1 MSVFLALG
9 FRPFFLLAGFLAVIL
24 IATWVVVFVGGIAFS
39 SYYGQIGWHSH
50 EMIFGYAVAV
60 IAGFLLTAVRNWT
73 ERPTP
78 AGRYLGAMVALWLFA
93 RILPF
98 FPDNFPSWFI
108 ALADLAFL
116 PLVAVGIGVPLV
128 RSGESRNLLFLP
140 VLAALWAA
148 NFFVHAELLGL
159 ATNLARKGIFLGL
172 DLIVLLIVIMGG
184 RVIPF
189 FTERALPGVVM
200 KRRSIIEWLSPLSV
214 LLFLMADFLFPDSLL
229 SGSLATFAACA
240 NGIRLAGWYTHRYWR
255 VPLLWVLHLGYGW
268 IVAGFFLKVGA
279 ALGVVP
285 PQFTVHAFTVGGI
298 GVLTLGMMARVA
310 LGHTARPLSVG
321 AAMVVAFGLVNLSA
335 VTRGLLPVLLPEW
348 FSSLIVVSG
357 LLWITAFV
365 VFVIIYTPILTQP
378 RIDGRPG

>member
-1 MSVFLALG
+1 
-9 FRPFFLLAGFLAVIL
+9 
-24 IATWVVVFVGGIAFS
+24 
-39 SYYGQIGWHSH
+39 
-50 EMIFGYAVAV
+50 
-60 IAGFLLTAVRNWT
+60 
-73 ERPTP
+73 
-78 AGRYLGAMVALWLFA
+78 
-93 RILPF
+93 
-98 FPDNFPSWFI
+98 
-108 ALADLAFL
+108 
-116 PLVAVGIGVPLV
+116 
-128 RSGESRNLLFLP
+128 
-140 VLAALWAA
+140 
-148 NFFVHAELLGL
+148 
-159 ATNLARKGIFLGL
+159 
-172 DLIVLLIVIMGG
+172 MGG

-229 SGSLATFAACA
+229 SGSLATLAACA
-240 NGIRLAGWYTHRYWR
+240 NGIRLASWYTHRYWR

-268 IVAGFFLKVGA
+268 IVVGFFLKVGA

-285 PQFTVHAFTVGGI
+285 PQFTVHAFSVGGI